1 MEFKEVIYRRRSN
14 RFLSDKP
21 LKKEDLDYILEIAQR
36 APVGMGKYEWTRLVL
51 LEGEALKT
59 VQNEFVKEIGKD
71 VSYGGS
77 ALIYILHKGAS
88 DTIDNLDGGA
98 IAEHIC
104 LAAAEKDIGSVF
116 LWSVTRTKDNKTIN
130 DLLQKRE
137 EEKIIAAVTLGY
149 KASEEVRDVS
159 HKIEVLKVK

>member
-1 MEFKEVIYRRRSN
+1 M
-14 RFLSDKP
+14 
-21 LKKEDLDYILEIAQR
+21 
-36 APVGMGKYEWTRLVL
+36 
-51 LEGEALKT
+51 
-59 VQNEFVKEIGKD
+59 
-71 VSYGGS
+71 
-77 ALIYILHKGAS
+77 IYILHKGAS

-159 HKIEVLKVK
+159 HKIEILKVK